1 VDALDAAA
9 AEINGMTEK
18 VLEMTGDFLS
28 DVFTKKG

>member
-18 VLEMTGDFLS
+18 VLGMTRDFLS
-28 DVFTKKG
+28 DIFSEKG